1 MKDLLTAE
9 EGRVEEGTGR
19 CHWTGGSSHV
29 TPPRT
34 RLRAAGRVERHR
46 ESPKGKSSGAGAER
60 WCTLSKT
67 LPCIKKNTLLKRS
80 DFRLMNEHTNPS
92 NRLEVAGFQLYADTP
107 EALTSR

>member
-9 EGRVEEGTGR
+9 EGSGGGGDRKMPLNRRAELIVKARKVEQR
-19 CHWTGGSSHV
+19 SRS
-29 TPPRT
+29 RT
-34 RLRAAGRVERHR
+34 VVHAQQNTSLH
-46 ESPKGKSSGAGAER
+46 K
-60 WCTLSKT
+60 
-67 LPCIKKNTLLKRS
+67 KKNTLLKRS

>member
-9 EGRVEEGTGR
+9 EGSGRRGQEDATEPEGAATR
-19 CHWTGGSSHV
+19 
-29 TPPRT
+29 PPPQT

>member
-9 EGRVEEGTGR
+9 EGS
-19 CHWTGGSSHV
+19 GGGGDRKMPLNRREQPRD
-29 TPPRT
+29 PPRT

-67 LPCIKKNTLLKRS
+67 LPCIKKKHSLKKV
-80 DFRLMNEHTNPS
+80 RLQTDE
-92 NRLEVAGFQLYADTP
+92 
-107 EALTSR
+107 

>member
-9 EGRVEEGTGR
+9 EGS
-19 CHWTGGSSHV
+19 GGGGDRKMPLNRREQPRD
-29 TPPRT
+29 PPRT

-80 DFRLMNEHTNPS
+80 DFRLMNKHTNPS